1 MAYATFVRRILL
13 LIAVLGLAIAHAQT
27 LTKVQGDGQLVV
39 PQFSTSNPLVVL
51 VRDASGNP
59 LPNVQVTWTVDTPGL
74 GFVIPVFL
82 PGATKPGLTDSNGK
96 STATFGA
103 QEPPLNKSYTQGTV
117 TATYAGVS
125 VHFTETAV
133 GETAETP
140 DVQASV
146 NPPTASP
153 ALTGAAGQQGSVP
166 IVVQF
171 AVTQGGQ
178 AGQGGIP
185 NVGVTIT
192 MDNLTNP
199 STISCAGGIVFSNA
213 AGAAICNLVFGGKI
227 GAGTF
232 NLSAGGFQNFDY
244 KYAVVA
250 GPPATIN
257 LLSGNGAS
265 GSPGQPITLTAQLTD
280 GGGNALSG
288 VVMNWAP
295 VVPGTVALSTTTSTT
310 DGTGRVST
318 TATLGNASG
327 PVQVQLSTADG
338 KVTALFNLTVNVV
351 VAGLNQVSGSGQSVL
366 VNQPFPN
373 PLIVQVNDAN
383 NHPVAGVPVTFTLT
397 SGSATLSGT
406 SLNTLA
412 NGQASITVTAG
423 ATAGPV
429 VITAS
434 TPAGNNIPPQ
444 VFNLTVT
451 PPGPVCDATLANA
464 DTFFNGASYAP
475 NFISPGGIALIY
487 CQGIA
492 NGIQGVVTSNSF
504 GFGPLP
510 TQVQGVTVQF
520 GDAPVSAPIYYLANQ
535 NGKQWIAVQV
545 PFGVLGTNPSGSLVP
560 VIVTVNGEPNVN
572 PLSASIMAGAPGFLE
587 YVTSDGKSRA
597 ILLHSDGSVVDV
609 DTPKH
614 MAQPGETLTAFVT
627 GLIPPTDSS
636 GNSVIQTNEFAPP
649 GSDVTITTPIV
660 MGVGHEGT
668 HQPPTAK
675 YAHDLIGVWEV
686 TFVVPSDA
694 SSGDNPL
701 NIAIPDPTNNNKR
714 ILNKRGSVIPIN

>member
-13 LIAVLGLAIAHAQT
+13 LMAVLGFAVAHAQT
-27 LTKVQGDGQLVV
+27 LTKVQGDGQLVI
-39 PQFSTSNPLVVL
+39 PQFSTSNPLVVK

-59 LPNVQVTWTVDTPGL
+59 VPNVQVTWTVDTPGL
-74 GFVIPVFL
+74 GFVIPAFL
-82 PGATKPGLTDSNGK
+82 TGATKPGLTDANGN

-103 QEPPLNKSYTQGTV
+103 QQPPLNKSYTQGTV

-133 GETAETP
+133 GETSETP
-140 DVQASV
+140 DVQASP
-146 NPPTASP
+146 NPPAAAGAIS
-153 ALTGAAGQQGSVP
+153 GAAGQQGSVP

-171 AVTQGGQ
+171 AITQGGQ

-185 NVGVTIT
+185 NVGVTAT
-192 MDNLTNP
+192 MDDLTNP
-199 STISCAGGIVFSNA
+199 STISCAGGIAFSNA
-213 AGAAICNLVFGGKI
+213 AGAATCNLVFGGKI

-232 NLSAGGFQNFDY
+232 TLSAGGFQNFDY
-244 KYAVVA
+244 RYAVVA

-257 LLSGNGAS
+257 FLSGNGAS

-288 VVMNWAP
+288 IAMTWAV
-295 VVPGTVALSTTTSTT
+295 VVPGTVTLSTTSSIT
-310 DGTGRVST
+310 DNTGRVST
-318 TATLGNASG
+318 TATLGNTSG

-351 VAGLNQVSGSGQSVL
+351 VAGLNLVSGSGQSVL

-383 NHPVAGVPVTFTLT
+383 SNPVAGVPVTFTLT
-397 SGSATLSGT
+397 SGIATLSGT
-406 SLNTLA
+406 NVTTLA

-423 ATAGPV
+423 ATAGAV
-429 VITAS
+429 VITVS
-434 TPAGNNIPPQ
+434 TTAGNNIPPVQ
-444 VFNLTVT
+444 FNLTAT
-451 PPGPVCDATLANA
+451 PLGPVCDAQLSDNA
-464 DTFFNGASYAP
+464 TFFNGASYAP

-560 VIVTVNGEPNVN
+560 VVVTANGEPNVN
-572 PLSASIMAGAPGFLE
+572 QLSASVMAGAPGFLE
-587 YVTSDGKSRA
+587 YVMSDGKSRA
-597 ILLHSDGSVVDV
+597 IILHADGSVVDV
-609 DTPKH
+609 DTPQH

-649 GSDVTITTPIV
+649 GSPVTITTPIV
-660 MGVGHEGT
+660 LGIGKVGV
-668 HQPPTAK
+668 PPPVTAT
-675 YAHDLIGVWEV
+675 YAPDLIGVWEV
-686 TFVVPSDA
+686 TFVVPSNT
-694 SSGDNPL
+694 SSGDKAL
-701 NIAIPDPTNNNKR
+701 NIGIPDPTNNNKL